1 MSVLDLFSLKDKSVV
16 VTGAGSGL
24 GKAIAEA
31 TAEAG
36 ASVVCAGRSEAT
48 DATTAEITAAGGRA
62 VTQRTDVTSEA
73 DVEALMARASD
84 EFGAID
90 AVFCNAGSSD
100 HYKPAHEATR
110 EEWDEVIATNLT
122 SVFLCVKHA
131 VRHMLPRE
139 SGKLILTASIWG
151 EIGADSTSIPG
162 YAAAKGGVINLTR
175 ELALEYASAGLTV
188 NALSPGFFSTKIGWD
203 KPDVDPAVI
212 ERLIEGAH
220 NRMPTS
226 RIMDPGEIK
235 GAAVF
240 LASPASDAVNGH
252 ILTVDGGLLAG

>member
-1 MSVLDLFSLKDKSVV
+1 MSVLELFSLQGSCVV

-36 ASVVCAGRSEAT
+36 ASVVCAGRSSAT
-48 DATTAEITAAGGRA
+48 DETAERIQSAGGEA
-62 VTQRTDVTSEA
+62 VVQRTDVTSEPA
-73 DVEALMARASD
+73 VEALMARAVA

-90 AVFCNAGSSD
+90 SVFCNAGSSD
-100 HYKPAHEATR
+100 YYKPPHEATR
-110 EEWDEVIATNLT
+110 EEWDDVIATNLT

-131 VRHMLPRE
+131 VRHMLPRK
-139 SGKLILTASIWG
+139 SGKLILMASVWG
-151 EIGADSTSIPG
+151 EIGSDSTPIPG

-203 KPDVDPAVI
+203 KDVDSAVI
-212 ERLIEGAH
+212 DKLIEGAH
-220 NRMPTS
+220 NRMPTG

-235 GAAVF
+235 GSAVF
-240 LASPASDAVNGH
+240 LASSASDAVNGH
-252 ILTVDGGLLAG
+252 ILTVDGGLLAA